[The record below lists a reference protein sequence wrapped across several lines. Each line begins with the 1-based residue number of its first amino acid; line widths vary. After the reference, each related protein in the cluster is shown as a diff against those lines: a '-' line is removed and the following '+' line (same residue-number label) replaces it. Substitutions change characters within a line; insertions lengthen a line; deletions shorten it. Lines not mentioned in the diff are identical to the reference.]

1 MLLRGIWQ
9 DVMVQR
15 THVLFSNIHTSM
27 SKLKRSTLSVLTK
40 CDNFQMS
47 VLASVSDHDCRRG
60 SSPAINIPLW
70 AVNSLRLA
78 AIKSYK
84 SYSSFATRVATLDL
98 GKKGTLDQMFGA
110 EGSAIITSSDW
121 PMNIQFGQRRRKQS
135 HVNKCIRSG
144 VTRVD
149 VQQQIISVQQSCQ
162 HTRLEHR
169 ERHHMRLDHKLSTL
183 LLFQHLYF
191 CISCLFWCCECV
203 CVCVYLI
210 ISMWLIRLVCVCL
223 YETRNVWVI

>member
-1 MLLRGIWQ
+1 MFGLYHLVRIGFFPVISDLPSWR
-9 DVMVQR
+9 VN
-15 THVLFSNIHTSM
+15 LYSGEN
-27 SKLKRSTLSVLTK
+27 KYLNWLS
-40 CDNFQMS
+40 S
-47 VLASVSDHDCRRG
+47 
-60 SSPAINIPLW
+60 
-70 AVNSLRLA
+70 
-78 AIKSYK
+78 
-84 SYSSFATRVATLDL
+84 ATVRVATLDL

-169 ERHHMRLDHKLSTL
+169 ERHHMRIDYKLSTL

-210 ISMWLIRLVCVCL
+210 IRMWLIRLVCVCL